1 LNAIVSFLSV
11 LQLRKP
17 TDGLFQN
24 HEDVS
29 RDVLSERG
37 PDFQSMKIHLPLF
50 SIVISEY
57 RFGSYR
63 TRTIYCMRRT
73 LAVSKASSVSDS
85 SESFGTLHKNLKI
98 PPSHNSQVSLLN
110 LRNPQDS
117 SIHSQPRT
125 LLSYSLK
132 YLRPIV
138 KMTTTARPVQSVSN
152 SELYNRWAKVYDTDG
167 NILQA
172 IDDHLIPSLL
182 TSSFSL
188 LPAISPIT
196 ITELGAGT
204 GRNTVKLLSPTSNVQ
219 IKAINALDLSPGM
232 LEVAKKRCQD
242 VLSSVAAQ
250 TSTVPPSIQF
260 LEFDALNPAQFPSVQ
275 KLEGQADLVISTLV
289 LEHLPSDVFFK
300 TVASLLKP
308 SGGILVLTNMHAEM
322 GRKGQAGFV
331 DESIGEKVRG
341 ISFNYEVKE
350 VVDEGKKF
358 GFELVGEMGERE
370 VRESDLGE
378 GKLLGPRGNKWTGT
392 RVWFGCVMR
401 FGGSS

>member
-1 LNAIVSFLSV
+1 
-11 LQLRKP
+11 
-17 TDGLFQN
+17 
-24 HEDVS
+24 
-29 RDVLSERG
+29 
-37 PDFQSMKIHLPLF
+37 
-50 SIVISEY
+50 
-57 RFGSYR
+57 
-63 TRTIYCMRRT
+63 
-73 LAVSKASSVSDS
+73 
-85 SESFGTLHKNLKI
+85 
-98 PPSHNSQVSLLN
+98 
-110 LRNPQDS
+110 
-117 SIHSQPRT
+117 
-125 LLSYSLK
+125 
-132 YLRPIV
+132 
-138 KMTTTARPVQSVSN
+138 MTTTPRPVQSVSN

-182 TSSFSL
+182 TSAFSL

-204 GRNTVKLLSPTSNVQ
+204 GRNTVKLLSSTSNVQ

-300 TVASLLKP
+300 TIASLLKP

-341 ISFNYEVKE
+341 FSFNYEVKE

-378 GKLLGPRGNKWTGT
+378 GKLLGPRGNKWIGT